1 MRNASKIEVTT
12 PASASNRR
20 LVTAAEF
27 NAAVGQGA
35 AVDQA
40 KIEAIIDGVSEDIA
54 NYCGCARDTTSG
66 AEPTLVSETL
76 RATFSKDY
84 CATRTH
90 RLLLPWRTPITSFT
104 SFTEAGLPLALD
116 TDYRHIGGGILER
129 VSDGYP
135 VCWSWDVLI
144 VAYVAGLTPGSI
156 PPGIKN
162 QVIDQVK
169 LKYFGAGRD
178 PAIMSENIPD
188 VYSATYGVAGGRSI
202 GESGL
207 LKSLEQAL
215 TRYKVLE
222 V

>member
-1 MRNASKIEVTT
+1 MRGASKIEVT
-12 PASASNRR
+12 ASATASDRR

-27 NAAVGQGA
+27 NAAIGQGA

-40 KIEAIIDGVSEDIA
+40 KIEAIIDGVSEDVA
-54 NYCGCARDTTSG
+54 NYCGCAKDTVTG
-66 AEPTLVSETL
+66 AEPTLVRETL
-76 RATFSKDY
+76 RATFPKDY

-104 SFTEAGLPLALD
+104 SLTEAGVALSLD
-116 TDYRHIGGGILER
+116 TDYRYVGGGILER

-135 VCWSWDVLI
+135 LCWSWDVVI
-144 VAYVAGLTPGSI
+144 ATYVAGFVPGSI

-178 PAIMSENIPD
+178 PAIMSENMPD